1 MDAQE
6 RPLSNWHSVLKV
18 ATDSQP
24 RLYVAKYRSSND
36 ATCRFDTIA
45 SHIPVLNRDIPFI
58 LNITACPEARVLC
71 GLGTPDE
78 ALIVHPDM
86 PHRAIFRR
94 ESLEKK
100 GQ

>member
-1 MDAQE
+1 MSA
-6 RPLSNWHSVLKV
+6 HG
-18 ATDSQP
+18 
-24 RLYVAKYRSSND
+24 
-36 ATCRFDTIA
+36 RF
-45 SHIPVLNRDIPFI
+45 
-58 LNITACPEARVLC
+58 TACPEARVLC

-100 GQ
+100 GQYKNLPLALNFSYQKW